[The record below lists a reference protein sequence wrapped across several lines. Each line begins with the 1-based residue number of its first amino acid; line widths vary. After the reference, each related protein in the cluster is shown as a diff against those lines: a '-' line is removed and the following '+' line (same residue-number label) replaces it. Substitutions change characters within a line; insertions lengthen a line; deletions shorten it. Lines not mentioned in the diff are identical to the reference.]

1 MLCETIRLWRSH
13 LFAFY
18 FLKCFFIAFSF
29 KSCFSPMK
37 TQKITLQKVFAKSFS
52 FCIYNKLSISP
63 IFFICNSNFYKL
75 RIHMD
80 TSESGLLRQIKLGFI
95 MITDCILERRGGA
108 GKDNLRVFRGQ
119 EKPWLLKGSEYMSPL
134 WSHFPAAQIPL
145 SFSIVLV
152 LGVHETQVYFNH
164 IH

>member
-1 MLCETIRLWRSH
+1 MLFHSFQFQE
-13 LFAFY
+13 LF
-18 FLKCFFIAFSF
+18 FSNENP
-29 KSCFSPMK
+29 KNNSPESLC
-37 TQKITLQKVFAKSFS
+37 KIFQL
-52 FCIYNKLSISP
+52 LSIQQIIYFSH
-63 IFFICNSNFYKL
+63 FFICNSNFYKL

-80 TSESGLLRQIKLGFI
+80 TSESGLLRQTKLGFI
-95 MITDCILERRGGA
+95 IITDCILERRGGA

-134 WSHFPAAQIPL
+134 WSHFPTAQIPL

-152 LGVHETQVYFNH
+152 LGDHETQVYFNH